1 MAKIMAK
8 SCGESRCWPV
18 RLGSQP
24 RTGRCHPHGMGR
36 RRLWGREA
44 APVHSRLQEEG
55 FLTVPRGKGS
65 HGKKRPWDM
74 GSNPAPLFAS
84 SHIGPHV
91 SLLWAC
97 ARTGGSLCA
106 LHSFICVCGNL

>member
-24 RTGRCHPHGMGR
+24 RVGRCHPHR
-36 RRLWGREA
+36 RRGPWGREA
-44 APVHSRLQEEG
+44 ALARSTLQEEG
-55 FLTVPRGKGS
+55 FLTVPGGKGS
-65 HGKKRPWDM
+65 HGKKGPWDM

-91 SLLWAC
+91 SPLWAC

-106 LHSFICVCGNL
+106 LHSFTCVRGNL